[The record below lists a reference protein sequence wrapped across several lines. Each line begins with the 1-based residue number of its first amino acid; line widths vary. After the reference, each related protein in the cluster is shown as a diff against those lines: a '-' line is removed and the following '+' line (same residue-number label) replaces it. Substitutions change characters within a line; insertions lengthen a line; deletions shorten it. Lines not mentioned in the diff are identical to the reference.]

1 MRVPVVPEFLL
12 CEAVQVGNVWPRLR
26 VQVPLLAVGRA
37 AGYAGQCLYVRGD
50 ILYVQCTPCSFKWIG
65 RERKWETENGAQ
77 IPPIY

>member
-37 AGYAGQCLYVRGD
+37 AGYAGQCTSVTGD
-50 ILYVQCTPCSFKWIG
+50 ILYSVHQAFS
-65 RERKWETENGAQ
+65 NG
-77 IPPIY
+77 